1 MNHWTKQKEPNSF
14 KEHYSGDLKFKKEI
28 KKRKVLHCIIWD
40 FTLSGLDL
48 EQVHAH
54 GNWIALSSLQTT
66 ITQGPKSCPIE
77 PTHANLLHRT
87 RLWTHGSGGWFWGG
101 EKNWFCIQNLTYTI
115 CPWASMTKGCGS
127 MHIVMHNRWQCLMEA
142 LKKQKKKVWTNVQTV
157 GR

>member
-77 PTHANLLHRT
+77 PMLICSTEHDCGHMGLVDDFEGVKKIGFAYKTWPTLYVHGLL
-87 RLWTHGSGGWFWGG
+87 
-101 EKNWFCIQNLTYTI
+101 
-115 CPWASMTKGCGS
+115 
-127 MHIVMHNRWQCLMEA
+127 WQRAVAPC
-142 LKKQKKKVWTNVQTV
+142 T
-157 GR
+157 